1 MCCEAM
7 MILHRKR
14 DATHPSWV
22 QRRHHTP
29 YKTVEMPHTLENN
42 RGATN
47 PEEQWRCHKPWR
59 TEMPCTLEAPRTAG
73 EGFLLIYS
81 CLAQICFITEFKK
94 PTEGIKMTTYIQK
107 NSHISLFNLLCSS
120 ILTKNANR
128 FINPVLI
135 GKKNLMYE
143 IKRKIKYYKI
153 KCNPILAIL
162 FYSLCLKEDT
172 KVLN

>member
-1 MCCEAM
+1 
-7 MILHRKR
+7 
-14 DATHPSWV
+14 
-22 QRRHHTP
+22 
-29 YKTVEMPHTLENN
+29 
-42 RGATN
+42 
-47 PEEQWRCHKPWR
+47 
-59 TEMPCTLEAPRTAG
+59 
-73 EGFLLIYS
+73 
-81 CLAQICFITEFKK
+81 
-94 PTEGIKMTTYIQK
+94 MTTYIQK